1 MEDASEGPRR
11 CDCSAALQGIVMNKV
26 ERLFVYGGISLA
38 VALGLGWRG
47 VGEAAH
53 AQGGGSTPGAAKI
66 GVLDTLMIVE
76 RLVDS
81 DRYKPAREAFQKD
94 AADKLT
100 KSQAEFGELEAKFRS
115 LPDDSPEK
123 QGIVE
128 KAQAIRGEDEKTRNS
143 VEKFNTDQIAEAYR
157 VVIEA
162 AGKIA
167 DARGYTHLV
176 GSRTDTQLVRS
187 PNVQG
192 AVQEMLARPMLKMP
206 AGDDLTTDVMKELK
220 VEAKAVE
227 APAPAPAPAAA
238 PTEAPK
244 K

>member
-1 MEDASEGPRR
+1 
-11 CDCSAALQGIVMNKV
+11 MNKV
-26 ERLFVYGGISLA
+26 ERLFVYGGITLA

-53 AQGGGSTPGAAKI
+53 AQGGSSAPAPVKI

-81 DRYKPAREAFQKD
+81 DRYKPARESFQKD
-94 AADKLT
+94 AAEKLS
-100 KSQAEFGELEAKFRS
+100 KSQAEFGELESKFRS
-115 LPDDSPEK
+115 LPEDSPEK
-123 QGIVE
+123 PGIIE
-128 KAQAIRGEDEKTRNS
+128 KAQALRAQDETTRNS

-157 VVIEA
+157 VVIET

-167 DARGYTHLV
+167 DARGYTHIM

-206 AGDDLTTDVMKELK
+206 AGDDLTADVMRDLK
-220 VEAKAVE
+220 IEAKAPDA
-227 APAPAPAPAAA
+227 APAPAPSPAPAA

>member
-1 MEDASEGPRR
+1 
-11 CDCSAALQGIVMNKV
+11 MNKV
-26 ERLFVYGGISLA
+26 ERLFVYGGITLA

-47 VGEAAH
+47 VGETAH
-53 AQGGGSTPGAAKI
+53 AQGGSSAAAPVKI

-100 KSQAEFGELEAKFRS
+100 KSQTEFGELEAKFRS
-115 LPDDSPEK
+115 LPEDSPEK
-123 QGIVE
+123 PGIIE
-128 KAQAIRGEDEKTRNS
+128 KAQALRAEDENTRNG
-143 VEKFNTDQIAEAYR
+143 VEKYNTDQIAEAYR

-167 DARGYTHLV
+167 DARGYTHII

-192 AVQEMLARPMLKMP
+192 AVQEMLARPVLRMP
-206 AGDDLTTDVMKELK
+206 AGDDLTAEVMKELK
-220 VEAKAVE
+220 IEAKAAE
-227 APAPAPAPAAA
+227 AGPAPMPAPAAA
-238 PTEAPK
+238 ESPK